1 MGHMAMT
8 TKDLGRV
15 LLVDDDY
22 GIRTGY
28 ARTLERR
35 GWTVV
40 TAMDGLEARE
50 RLAEGSFEVILSDIH
65 MPGYGGLQLLRTVRE
80 RDLDVPVIL
89 MTGMPAVDSSIL
101 AIEHGVFRYLVK
113 PIAPDTLAEVITRAA
128 SLHKMAL
135 LKRRALE
142 IAGSEGKWLGDRASL
157 EGHFAKALESLWVA
171 FQPIVSWSNHRVL
184 AYEALLRS
192 KEPTLATP
200 GAFLEAATRLGR
212 LRDVGRAVRAKVADE
227 VVGKLPTDIHV
238 YINLDASDLDDDNL
252 HDSCSQLAGMAHRVV
267 LEITERASLD
277 NVKDVS
283 SRVKKLKEIG
293 FRIAID
299 DLGAG
304 YAGLASFTQLD
315 PEVVKIDMSLTR
327 NIDTHHQKQSIV
339 RSMKKL
345 CDDLRVLMVVEG
357 VETKAERDTLVSLG
371 CDIFQGYL
379 FAKPQPGFPAPQW

>member
-1 MGHMAMT
+1 
-8 TKDLGRV
+8 
-15 LLVDDDY
+15 
-22 GIRTGY
+22 
-28 ARTLERR
+28 
-35 GWTVV
+35 
-40 TAMDGLEARE
+40 
-50 RLAEGSFEVILSDIH
+50 
-65 MPGYGGLQLLRTVRE
+65 
-80 RDLDVPVIL
+80 
-89 MTGMPAVDSSIL
+89 
-101 AIEHGVFRYLVK
+101 
-113 PIAPDTLAEVITRAA
+113 
-128 SLHKMAL
+128 
-135 LKRRALE
+135 
-142 IAGSEGKWLGDRASL
+142 
-157 EGHFAKALESLWVA
+157 
-171 FQPIVSWSNHRVL
+171 
-184 AYEALLRS
+184 
-192 KEPTLATP
+192 
-200 GAFLEAATRLGR
+200 
-212 LRDVGRAVRAKVADE
+212 
-227 VVGKLPTDIHV
+227 
-238 YINLDASDLDDDNL
+238 
-252 HDSCSQLAGMAHRVV
+252 MAHRVV